1 MDAAAEARAK
11 KITIHIDKQPYKVA
25 TGLTPVAALRALTEP
40 PVPRE
45 KDLWLDVDDEQD
57 QKLDPASTVA
67 VVEGMRF
74 FTEVE
79 AIMIRID
86 RVEYEVFERK
96 MTGAQL
102 RVVPSP
108 DVAADR
114 HLWLDVPD
122 KRDVKVQDEDVI
134 RLNDGIRFFTAP
146 GRINPGQPDAASFEG
161 IGLGSSE
168 LDEGD
173 GA

>member
-1 MDAAAEARAK
+1 MDAHAEARAK
-11 KITIHIDKQPYKVA
+11 QITIHIDTQPYRVA
-25 TGLTPVAALRALTEP
+25 AGPTLVAALRALTEP
-40 PVPRE
+40 PVPAE
-45 KDLWLDVDDEQD
+45 KDLWLDIDDEQD
-57 QKLDPASTVA
+57 QKLDPASTITA
-67 VVEGMRF
+67 VEGMRF
-74 FTEVE
+74 FTEID
-79 AIMIRID
+79 AIVIRID

-122 KRDVKVQDEDVI
+122 KRDVKVQDEDII
-134 RLNDGIRFFTAP
+134 RLHDGIRFFTAP
-146 GRINPGQPDAASFEG
+146 GRINPGQPDMANTGAD
-161 IGLGSSE
+161 GSGFSE
-168 LDEGD
+168 LDERD

>member
-1 MDAAAEARAK
+1 MDAQAEARAK
-11 KITIHIDKQPYKVA
+11 KITIHIDEHPYKVSA
-25 TGLTPVAALRALTEP
+25 GPTPVAVLRALVVP
-40 PVPRE
+40 PVPME
-45 KDLWLDVDDEQD
+45 KDLWLDIDDEQD
-57 QKLDPASTVA
+57 QELDPEGTIT

-74 FTEVE
+74 FTEID
-79 AIMIRID
+79 AITIRID

-122 KRDVKVQDEDVI
+122 KRDVKVQDEDII
-134 RLNDGIRFFTAP
+134 RLRDGIRFFTAP
-146 GRINPGQPDAASFEG
+146 GRINPGQVDSWTEEP
-161 IGLGSSE
+161 
-168 LDEGD
+168 DEGA